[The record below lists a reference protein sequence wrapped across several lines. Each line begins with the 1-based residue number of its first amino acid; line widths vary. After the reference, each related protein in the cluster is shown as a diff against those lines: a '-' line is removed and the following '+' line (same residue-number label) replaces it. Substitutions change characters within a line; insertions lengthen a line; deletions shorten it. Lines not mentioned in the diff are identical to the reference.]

1 MGSHGCSYRFHL
13 AEYFFQRKNSV
24 YQIFGADQYPSFFYL
39 TIKKM
44 GQQIK
49 KRIKIRQTRFV
60 WHREEPVFFDL
71 DFFDQ
76 VIVKKGL
83 NS

>member
-1 MGSHGCSYRFHL
+1 
-13 AEYFFQRKNSV
+13 
-24 YQIFGADQYPSFFYL
+24 
-39 TIKKM
+39 M

-49 KRIKIRQTRFV
+49 KRIKIRQPRFV

-83 NS
+83 IHKPFEEVKDW